1 MRTSAHGEK
10 VVTVVCLNLEKDG
23 GENTPAGGLP
33 QRWLDAHHEIL
44 KPLRPDILLR
54 QEATYSHLEDERRMK
69 VAGRLLGMKGFL
81 TPNSVGR
88 NPTALFIREETF
100 PVCERVTYNAKF
112 WRTPPTIVSARLAG
126 VPDAELT
133 LMSVH
138 HAFNSPKGR
147 EHEAEETTAFV
158 DRAARQRGG
167 FIVGGDFNEGPLPL
181 GESIS
186 PIALETVTDLCHLTH
201 RTNLAPDGSR
211 VSCTYVDRTLLTC
224 GLQDAARYAAHTLGQ
239 PAAIGPTAGHAK
251 PGQGGPRRI
260 DRIYVDGRIARAI
273 LSVEVVDTTGV
284 SDHFGLR
291 LVLSERGLGEAQRR
305 EHQPVPLDRAVALLM
320 PSRSGATA

>member
-1 MRTSAHGEK
+1 MSA
-10 VVTVVCLNLEKDG
+10 
-23 GENTPAGGLP
+23 
-33 QRWLDAHHEIL
+33 
-44 KPLRPDILLR
+44 
-54 QEATYSHLEDERRMK
+54 
-69 VAGRLLGMKGFL
+69 
-81 TPNSVGR
+81 
-88 NPTALFIREETF
+88 
-100 PVCERVTYNAKF
+100 
-112 WRTPPTIVSARLAG
+112 
-126 VPDAELT
+126 
-133 LMSVH
+133 H
-138 HAFNSPKGR
+138 HAFNSPRGR
-147 EHEAEETTAFV
+147 EREVDETTAFV
-158 DRAARQRGG
+158 DRMARQGGG
-167 FIVGGDFNEGPLPL
+167 FIVGGDFNEGAASARRERLSHPV
-181 GESIS
+181 G
-186 PIALETVTDLCHLTH
+186 DRHRQLCHLTH

-291 LVLSERGLGEAQRR
+291 VVLSERGLGEAQRR